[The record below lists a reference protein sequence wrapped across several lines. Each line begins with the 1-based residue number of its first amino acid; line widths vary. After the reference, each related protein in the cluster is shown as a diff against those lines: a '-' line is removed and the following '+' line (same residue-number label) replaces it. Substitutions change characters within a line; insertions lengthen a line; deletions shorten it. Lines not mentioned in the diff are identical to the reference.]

1 MGGAARDPSR
11 ALRTGPTGDD
21 PAIVTAKRAAASAL
35 VARAESTFGDGQN
48 VATAELLE
56 RAVGLDP
63 TFPESYLL
71 LARVHLQR
79 DDEELALAFLDR
91 AQQLAAGDPRV
102 LGEIESLRGSALEGS
117 GRRDA
122 ALAAY
127 ERALRLAPD
136 NVRARTG
143 VARLTGPRALPD

>member
-1 MGGAARDPSR
+1 V
-11 ALRTGPTGDD
+11 DD
-21 PAIVTAKRAAASAL
+21 PAVVPAKRAAASAL
-35 VARAESTFGDGQN
+35 VARAEAAFADGQT
-48 VATAELLE
+48 VASAELLE

-91 AQQLAAGDPRV
+91 AQQLAAGNSQV

-117 GRRDA
+117 GRRAA

-136 NVRARTG
+136 NPRARSG
-143 VARLTGPRALPD
+143 VARLAGPRALPH